1 MGFPS
6 GVSLDLSLRSEG
18 NPQGLLEETGL
29 VRVIFIMA
37 IVLRGITVLAFHRTG
52 GLQDLGKH
60 MEDLRERSEQAS
72 DSARDLTTDGLIRF
86 EFFIRRYVKIAFP

>member
-18 NPQGLLEETGL
+18 NPQGLLKETGL

-37 IVLRGITVLAFHRTG
+37 IVLWVLQSWLFTEPAAFRI
-52 GLQDLGKH
+52 
-60 MEDLRERSEQAS
+60 
-72 DSARDLTTDGLIRF
+72 SANIW
-86 EFFIRRYVKIAFP
+86 KI